1 MNVLA
6 VLLIALFIFGFGIR
20 FYSRYISRQIGSDD
34 KNPTPAISLNDGVD
48 YVPTKTHVLF
58 AHHFATIAGV
68 GPIVGP
74 VMGFVYGFV
83 PVLVW
88 LLVGAV
94 FIGAVHD
101 YTSIFASVREKGK
114 SMAEIAGKTL
124 GKPGFIFFIIFT
136 LVMIILVTSAFLGA
150 AAKSLTSQWPLDKLT
165 LPPDQTLLKTV
176 VDNDGVVK
184 GIIGGIAS
192 TSVIIITAFA
202 PILGFLIYKRRL
214 KAFYAYIIAF
224 VICVLSIYVGFKYPV
239 ALDPKLWMAIISIYT
254 FFAAGI
260 PVWIILQPRD
270 FTNVQILYGGML
282 IVALSLIIGGFGGLT
297 ITAPSIDLQTG
308 YEKLGM
314 IWPMM
319 FIMVACGAI
328 SGFHA
333 LAGGGTTSKQV
344 KSEKDARRIGYYGM
358 ILEGVLATMVVLALA
373 STLGHQDYLNIV
385 WPKVAENSN
394 PILAFALG
402 VGNLVHNAF
411 PFITVALGSVFGIL
425 MIEGFI
431 VTTLDSAVRLN
442 RYLFEELWNIL
453 FSGSVPGVM
462 KKYWFN
468 SGLAVVLM
476 FLMGFSNAF
485 AALWKIFGSAN
496 QLLASLTLMAISI
509 WLYVRGRRIFYT
521 MIPAIFMI
529 LTTLASLI
537 YLLFKTYI
545 PKGNW
550 ILVVTDVILLL
561 LALAVTSLVL
571 KTALRLRRQKRLGN
585 QPRISPAKS

>member
-1 MNVLA
+1 MNVLI
-6 VLLIALFIFGFGIR
+6 VLLIALFLFGLGIK
-20 FYSRYISRQIGSDD
+20 FYSKFISKQIGSDD
-34 KNPTPAISLNDGVD
+34 KLPTPAVSINDGVD
-48 YVPTKTHVLF
+48 YVPTRTHVLF

-68 GPIVGP
+68 GPIIGP
-74 VMGFVYGFV
+74 VMGIVYGFV
-83 PVLVW
+83 PVLLW
-88 LLVGAV
+88 LLIGAI

-114 SMAEIAGKTL
+114 SMAQIAGKTL
-124 GKPGFIFFIIFT
+124 GKPGFILFIVFT

-150 AAKSLTSQWPLDKLT
+150 AAKSLTSKWPLDKLT

-176 VDNDGVVK
+176 VEGGVAK

-202 PILGFLIYKRRL
+202 PLIGFLIYRRGL
-214 KAFYAYIIAF
+214 KAVYAYIMAF
-224 VICVLSIYVGFKYPV
+224 VLCIFSIYVGFHYPV
-239 ALDPKLWMAIISIYT
+239 ALDPKIWMAIISVYT

-260 PVWIILQPRD
+260 PVWMILQPRD
-270 FTNVQILYGGML
+270 FANVQILYGGML
-282 IVALSLIIGGFGGLT
+282 IVGLSIIIGGLGGLS
-297 ITAPSIDLQTG
+297 ITAPHFDLKAG
-308 YEKLGM
+308 SANLGM

-319 FIMVACGAI
+319 FIVIACGAI

-344 KSEKDARRIGYYGM
+344 KSEKDTRRIGYYGM
-358 ILEGVLATMVVLALA
+358 ILEGILATMVVLTLA
-373 STLGHQDYLNIV
+373 STLTHQEYLRTV
-385 WPKVAENSN
+385 WPDIAANSN

-442 RYLFEELWNIL
+442 RYLFEELWTIL
-453 FSGSVPGVM
+453 FSGNVPAIM

-468 SGLAVVLM
+468 SGLSVLLM
-476 FLMGFSNAF
+476 FLMGYSNAF

-496 QLLASLTLMAISI
+496 QLLASLTLMAITV
-509 WLYVRGRRIFYT
+509 WLYLRGKRIFYT

-537 YLLFKTYI
+537 YLLFKSYI
-545 PKGNW
+545 PQENW
-550 ILVVTDVILLL
+550 ILIITDSVLLVL
-561 LALAVTSLVL
+561 SVAVTTLIL
-571 KTALRLRRQKRLGN
+571 KTAFRLRAEKRMHG
-585 QPRISPAKS
+585 SAHVSTAKG